1 MRELDD
7 EVQVIDVEAHYD
19 FAAAGR
25 CGSRD
30 HRAELKR
37 VRYARDFSDFCLH
50 LKAFGMSCSFV
61 QFTILDYATIPT
73 ISLV

>member
-1 MRELDD
+1 MRDLDD
-7 EVQVIDVEAHYD
+7 EVQVLDVEAHYE

-37 VRYARDFSDFCLH
+37 VEPPA
-50 LKAFGMSCSFV
+50 
-61 QFTILDYATIPT
+61 
-73 ISLV
+73 